1 MLNNGIFI
9 QLSPFAKRRD
19 STHVLMKSQEILNVL
34 QQAERGLT
42 TGEVLQRA
50 EISRPTARRHLE
62 KLSESS
68 KVERWDLPGTY
79 LYFLAEEGEE
89 E

>member
-1 MLNNGIFI
+1 
-9 QLSPFAKRRD
+9 
-19 STHVLMKSQEILNVL
+19 MKSEDLLDILKS
-34 QQAERGLT
+34 AERGLT

-62 KLSESS
+62 ELVEIGKL
-68 KVERWDLPGTY
+68 ERWDLPGTY
-79 LYFLAEEGEE
+79 LYFLAEKGEE